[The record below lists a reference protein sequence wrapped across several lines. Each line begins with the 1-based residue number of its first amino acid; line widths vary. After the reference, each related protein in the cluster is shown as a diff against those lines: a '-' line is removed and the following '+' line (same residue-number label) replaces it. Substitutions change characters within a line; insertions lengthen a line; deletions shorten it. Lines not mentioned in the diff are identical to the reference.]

1 MLRARIAR
9 SLALGAV
16 LAGCAPRAVFRQA
29 QPGGQDGGQPLPDA
43 LPVFVPD
50 VRPAADAPVAPA
62 PAPLDASPPAP
73 DLGPP
78 PDTAPPAPKNALL
91 VVGTLKPLLGDDLKL
106 RMRLEGKGLVVKLA
120 GDSEPGTAAMGFDL
134 VVVSGSSVANMVAGK
149 YQGVA
154 IPVVC
159 LEPAITGPMKLT
171 ANGPNGSG
179 TTATTQIVITNPMHP
194 IAAGLSGT
202 VTVMT
207 MTSMM
212 SQLSWATPAATA
224 TQIATLVNAPTRAT
238 VYAYE
243 KGTMMVGAVAPARRV
258 GLFVHVEVPSRLTED
273 GWKIFD
279 AAVDWALAPPP

>member
-1 MLRARIAR
+1 MLRARVAE
-9 SLALGAV
+9 SLVLGAL

-29 QPGGQDGGQPLPDA
+29 EPGGQDGGQPLPDA
-43 LPVFVPD
+43 LPVFAPD
-50 VRPAADAPVAPA
+50 VRPAADRPVAP
-62 PAPLDASPPAP
+62 PPVPLDASPPAP

-106 RMRLEGKGLVVKLA
+106 KMRLEGKGLVVKLA
-120 GDSEPGTAAMGFDL
+120 GDSEPGTAAMGLDL
-134 VVVSGSSVANMVAGK
+134 VVVSGSSVGNMVAGK

-171 ANGPNGSG
+171 GPNGSG
-179 TTATTQIVITNPMHP
+179 TAAATQIVITNPMHP
-194 IAAGLSGT
+194 IAAGLNGT

-212 SQLSWATPAATA
+212 SQLGWATPAATA
-224 TQIATLVNAPTRAT
+224 TQIGTLVNAPNRSTI
-238 VYAYE
+238 YAYE
-243 KGTMMVGAVAPARRV
+243 KGAMMVGVAAPARRV
-258 GLFVHVEVPSRLTED
+258 GLFVHVEVPSRLTDD